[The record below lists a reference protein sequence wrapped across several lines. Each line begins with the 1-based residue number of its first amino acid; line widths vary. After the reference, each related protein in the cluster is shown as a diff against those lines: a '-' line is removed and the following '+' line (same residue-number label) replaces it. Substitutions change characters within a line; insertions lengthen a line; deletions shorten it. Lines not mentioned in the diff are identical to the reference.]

1 MLKAGPVLLDTM
13 TTPSWDDA
21 YAAST
26 PAPWDIGRPQ
36 PAFVRLAEQ
45 GLLAG
50 RVLDSG
56 CGTGEQT
63 LLAAAHGADAVGVD
77 VSGLAVRRA
86 RQKAAERGLVARF
99 EVGDALRLGDLGL
112 TFDAITDSGVFH
124 VFDDE
129 NRARY
134 VTSLA
139 AVLRPGGRCYLVS
152 FSDRQPGTWG
162 PRRVSQDELRAA
174 FSHGWTVVGIEPEI
188 FEVNEAR
195 IGVATVQ
202 AWLAVL
208 ERAGQG

>member
-1 MLKAGPVLLDTM
+1 
-13 TTPSWDDA
+13 
-21 YAAST
+21 
-26 PAPWDIGRPQ
+26 
-36 PAFVRLAEQ
+36 
-45 GLLAG
+45 
-50 RVLDSG
+50 
-56 CGTGEQT
+56 
-63 LLAAAHGADAVGVD
+63 
-77 VSGLAVRRA
+77 
-86 RQKAAERGLVARF
+86 
-99 EVGDALRLGDLGL
+99 
-112 TFDAITDSGVFH
+112 VFH

-139 AVLRPGGRCYLVS
+139 AVLRPGGRCYLVC

-162 PRRVSQDELRAA
+162 PRRVSQDELRTA

-195 IGVATVQ
+195 IGVTTVQ

>member
-1 MLKAGPVLLDTM
+1 VVTASPVFWDIV

-21 YAAST
+21 YDRGM

-45 GLLAG
+45 GLLSG

-77 VSGLAVRRA
+77 VSGLAIRRA
-86 RQKAAERGLVARF
+86 REKAAERGRVARF
-99 EVGDALRLGDLGL
+99 EVGDALRLADLGL
-112 TFDAITDSGVFH
+112 TFDAIIDSGVFH

-139 AVLRPGGRCYLVS
+139 SVLRPGGRCYLMC
-152 FSDRQPGTWG
+152 FSDRQPGTSG

-174 FSHGWTVVGIEPEI
+174 FSHGWTVASIEAAA
-188 FEVNEAR
+188 FELSRPGLGMPLA
-195 IGVATVQ
+195 Q